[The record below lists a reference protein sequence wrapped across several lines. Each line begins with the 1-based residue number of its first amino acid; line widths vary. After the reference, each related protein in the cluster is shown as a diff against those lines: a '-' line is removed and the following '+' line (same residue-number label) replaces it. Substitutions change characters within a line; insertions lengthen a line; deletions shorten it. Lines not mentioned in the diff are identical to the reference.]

1 MNIIFKNWIK
11 YENLSTKNNIE
22 IFKNLT
28 LRSYNEFKMGWNLTK
43 LPNYIEIWLNNI

>member
-11 YENLSTKNNIE
+11 YENLSTKNNVE
-22 IFKNLT
+22 MFKNLT
-28 LRSYNEFKMGWNLTK
+28 LRGYNEFKMRWNLTK